1 MLAGGITASMG
12 VECSTR
18 IRTSLFCCFDFL
30 SSKLKILDI
39 RLTMFGQF
47 D

>member
-1 MLAGGITASMG
+1 MLAGGIMASMG

-30 SSKLKILDI
+30 SSKLKNL
-39 RLTMFGQF
+39 GYSF
-47 D
+47 DNVWTI